1 MWTVSYASLE
11 AGQTFRSHGRTLTET
26 DHGLFMMLVGDW
38 HPIHADE
45 VYARATPAGR
55 RLMHGS
61 LGVALAMGMQASM
74 MDFTD
79 PIVGALGLDGWV
91 FAAPLFIGDTV
102 VTEVEI
108 VGKRLTSRGDR
119 GIVQRT
125 LRLINQDGT
134 VVQHGRADVMLRVA
148 AG

>member
-11 AGQTFRSHGRTLTET
+11 PGQTFRSHGRTLTET

-45 VYARATPAGR
+45 VYARSTPAGR

-108 VGKRLTSRGDR
+108 VGKRLTSKGDR

-148 AG
+148 GG